1 MALMSLNNIALSYGD
16 PPLLVDV
23 NLQIEPGERICL
35 LGRNGTGK
43 STLMKMM
50 VGDVLPDDGEVMR
63 QKGTR
68 VAMLGQD
75 VPDGLTG
82 TVRDVVSEWVPQ
94 TLTGPS
100 VTDVVITRM
109 ALDGDVGFQTL
120 SVGLKRRTL
129 LARALAAQPDVLLLD
144 EPTNHLDI
152 AAITW
157 LESFLL
163 KQRSALFFV
172 THDRMFT
179 QRLATRIL
187 ELDRGLVSSWA
198 CDYQTYLKR
207 REAQLEAEDVAQAQ
221 FDRKLAEEEA
231 WIRQGI
237 RARRTRNEGRVRAL
251 KQMRAERLQRRSEMG
266 TVRVAAQAAEKTS
279 RVVIEAEEVSF
290 AYEKNVVIDRFST
303 TILRGDK
310 IGFIGPNGV
319 GKTTL
324 LRLLLGELETQ
335 GGVIK
340 HGMRLQVAYFDQL
353 REQLD
358 ENKTVFDSVANGSDR
373 VTVNGKTKHVFAYLQ
388 DFLFS
393 PARSRSL
400 VKVLSGGER
409 NRLLLAKLFTLPAN
423 VLALDEPTN
432 DLDTETLDVLESV
445 LVEFTGTVLLVSHDR
460 TFLNNVVTSSIVF
473 EAGSVKEYV
482 GGYDEWVRQR
492 PPEPDDVVVEKPK
505 RQPQKRVQVRKLS
518 YNEKRELEALPE
530 QIDAL
535 ETEQGMLHKTLSD
548 PAVYQNGTDIGALK
562 DKLETVEADLEA
574 AYERWEILESIREGV
589 YSEKT

>member
-23 NLQIEPGERICL
+23 NLQVEPGERICL

-50 VGDVLPDDGEVMR
+50 AGEVLPDDGKVMR
-63 QKGTR
+63 QKGMR

-75 VPDGLTG
+75 VPEGLNG
-82 TVRDVVSEWVPQ
+82 TVRDVVAEWVPKTQ
-94 TLTGPS
+94 TGPS

-109 ALDGDVGFQTL
+109 ALDAEVDFQTL

-129 LARALAAQPDVLLLD
+129 LARALAAQPDLLLLD

-152 AAITW
+152 EAITW
-157 LESFLL
+157 LEAFLL

-187 ELDRGLVSSWA
+187 ELDRGQITSWA

-207 REAQLEAEDVAQAQ
+207 REAQLEAEEVSQAQ

-251 KQMRAERLQRRSEMG
+251 KQMRSERQQRRNEMG
-266 TVRVAAQAAEKTS
+266 TVRVAAQSTEKTS
-279 RVVIEAEEVSF
+279 RLVIEAEDVSF
-290 AYEKNVVIDRFST
+290 AFDKNLVIDRFST

-310 IGFIGPNGV
+310 IGLIGPNGV

-324 LRLLLGELETQ
+324 LRLLLGELEAQ

-358 ENKTVFDSVANGSDR
+358 DNKTVFDSVANGSDR
-373 VTVNGKTKHVFAYLQ
+373 VTVNGRTKHVFAYLQ
-388 DFLFS
+388 DFLFD

-445 LVEFTGTVLLVSHDR
+445 LVDFAGTVLLVSHDR
-460 TFLNNVVTSSIVF
+460 AFLNNVVTSSIVF
-473 EAGSVKEYV
+473 ESGSVKEYV
-482 GGYDEWVRQR
+482 GGYDEWLRQR
-492 PPEPDDVVVEKPK
+492 SSSPEDVVVENPK
-505 RQPQKRVQVRKLS
+505 KQPQKRVQVRKLS
-518 YNEKRELEALPE
+518 YKEKRELEALPE
-530 QIDAL
+530 QIDTM
-535 ETEQGMLHKTLSD
+535 ETERGALHETLSD
-548 PAVYQNGTDIGALK
+548 PAVYQNGTDIGVLK
-562 DKLETVEADLEA
+562 EKLETVETHLEV
-574 AYERWEILESIREGV
+574 AYERWGILEAIREGG
-589 YSEKT
+589 YSENA